1 MRAIV
6 QRVSEASVTIAGE
19 TTAAIGR
26 GMVVFLGIAA
36 ADGDRDVIWTAEK
49 ITQLR
54 IFPDDQDKMNLSLAD
69 IGGEMLIV
77 SQFTLH
83 GDCRKGRRPGFSTA
97 APPAVAEP
105 LYLNFVEEVRRRN
118 IATATGTFQASM
130 AVRLIN
136 DGPVTMMLDSTKL
149 F

>member
-6 QRVSEASVTIAGE
+6 QRVSEASVAIAGV

-26 GMVVFLGIAA
+26 GLVVFLGIAGG
-36 ADGDRDVIWTAEK
+36 DGDSDAAWMADKVV
-49 ITQLR
+49 QLR
-54 IFPDDQDKMNLSLAD
+54 IFPDAQEKMNLSLAD

-77 SQFTLH
+77 SQFTLQ
-83 GDCRKGRRPGFSTA
+83 GDCRKGRRPGFSAAA
-97 APPAVAEP
+97 APELAEP
-105 LYLNFVEEVRRRN
+105 LYRRFIEEVRRHG
-118 IATATGTFQASM
+118 IAAATGTFQATM

>member
-6 QRVSEASVTIAGE
+6 QRVSEASVAINGR
-19 TTAAIGR
+19 TTATIGR

-36 ADGDRDVIWTAEK
+36 SDGDRDVVWTAEK

-83 GDCRKGRRPGFSTA
+83 GDCRKGRRPGFSA
-97 APPAVAEP
+97 AAAPAVAEP
-105 LYLNFVEEVRRRN
+105 LYLKFIEEVRRRD
-118 IATATGTFQASM
+118 IVTASGTFQASM
-130 AVRLIN
+130 AVQLIN

>member
-6 QRVSEASVTIAGE
+6 QRVSEASVTIDGK
-19 TTAAIGR
+19 TTATIGR

-36 ADGDRDVIWTAEK
+36 TDGDQDVFWAAEK

-54 IFPDDQDKMNLSLAD
+54 IFPDDHDKMNLSLAD

-83 GDCRKGRRPGFSTA
+83 GDCRKGRRPGFSAA

-105 LYLNFVEEVRRRN
+105 LYLKFIEEVRRRD
-118 IATATGTFQASM
+118 IVTASGTFQASM